1 MRLEPKL
8 KFLNGQ
14 TKKTLIDAPKHD
26 MLQTER
32 MLTSRCP
39 TCCRICSERLTDGGS
54 GSPPTV
60 KSHEGVSAQSSGG
73 KLIDQNLGVG

>member
-14 TKKTLIDAPKHD
+14 TQKTLIDAPKHD

-32 MLTSRCP
+32 DAYKPLPYLLSD
-39 TCCRICSERLTDGGS
+39 L
-54 GSPPTV
+54 
-60 KSHEGVSAQSSGG
+60 
-73 KLIDQNLGVG
+73 